1 MSALKTSNLNEREST
16 FLSAVVE
23 EYIASGTPV
32 SSGHLKKY
40 CGLKVSPATIR
51 NVMASLEQKGFLT
64 HFHTSGG
71 RVPTDIGYRFYVDAI
86 PEFRSLDDP
95 FSEGVEEELLTIS
108 NNVDELLN
116 ATAFMLAKVS
126 RMFGVVLISGYR
138 RSVLT
143 DIELVALKGD
153 RVMLVLAMDTGLVKS
168 IVLNL
173 DLDIKPVS
181 IDKITWILKERLVG
195 CTLKE
200 IHKTIKVRLVDS
212 EMYSHELVQVLVND
226 CLKYFRID
234 NNKLIYT
241 SSYDVLLEQK
251 EFQDLA
257 NFQRLLPALD
267 KAYLNQHF
275 KDHFSEYSDMT
286 LIGKENN
293 DELLNDCSILT
304 TQFDSGLISGRIGVL
319 GPKRIP
325 YGSVQSILGKF
336 AEIVQR
342 AL

>member
-1 MSALKTSNLNEREST
+1 MIL
-16 FLSAVVE
+16 
-23 EYIASGTPV
+23 
-32 SSGHLKKY
+32 
-40 CGLKVSPATIR
+40 
-51 NVMASLEQKGFLT
+51 
-64 HFHTSGG
+64 
-71 RVPTDIGYRFYVDAI
+71 
-86 PEFRSLDDP
+86 
-95 FSEGVEEELLTIS
+95 FSEGIEQELLTIS

-126 RMFGVVLISGYR
+126 RMFGVIFISEYQK
-138 RSVLT
+138 SILT
-143 DIELVALKGD
+143 DIELVSLKGN
-153 RVMLVLAMDTGLVKS
+153 RIMLVLAMDTGLVKS

-173 DLDIKPVS
+173 DLDIKPVFM
-181 IDKITWILKERLVG
+181 DKITQIFKDRLVG

-200 IHKTIKVRLVDS
+200 IHKTIKVRLIDT

-241 SSYDVLLEQK
+241 SSYDVLLEQP

-275 KDHFSEYSDMT
+275 KDNFNDYSDLT
-286 LIGKENN
+286 LIGKENK
-293 DELLNDCSILT
+293 DKLLNDCSIMT
-304 TQFDSGLISGRIGVL
+304 TQFDSGLITGKVGVL

-325 YGSVQSILGKF
+325 YGSVQSILEKF
-336 AEIVQR
+336 AEIIQS